1 VSETPSNDEQDLNKF
16 LAELDKD
23 KSSEEGTQSKKDK
36 NSIKDKK
43 NDEYNIYDYSDDMDL
58 SDLDW

>member
-1 VSETPSNDEQDLNKF
+1 MSETPSNDEQDLNKF